1 MNLSLC
7 GEGVRSS
14 LLLIGRLR
22 AAQKLLAPEAQ
33 RQNQGRQFGVDNPS
47 SIGVKGKFGQRA
59 LDDRDS
65 LVFTSRAATWIV
77 DDSAGCL

>member
-1 MNLSLC
+1 L
-7 GEGVRSS
+7 GDFER
-14 LLLIGRLR
+14 R
-22 AAQKLLAPEAQ
+22 KELLAPEAQ